1 LLQVNV
7 RGACEHHTCLLT
19 AKWNQRWMK
28 IMRCTPKE
36 GGTELA
42 ARASANHRLSSNI
55 TNSLLFASAGWVLS
69 SHKSAPFFFSNKLIP
84 HHGRVSHHP
93 IKGGR
98 EFRNRVECS

>member
-1 LLQVNV
+1 MFAHCKVESEVNENHALHAQGGGG
-7 RGACEHHTCLLT
+7 GA
-19 AKWNQRWMK
+19 
-28 IMRCTPKE
+28 
-36 GGTELA
+36 ELA

-98 EFRNRVECS
+98 EFRNGVECS